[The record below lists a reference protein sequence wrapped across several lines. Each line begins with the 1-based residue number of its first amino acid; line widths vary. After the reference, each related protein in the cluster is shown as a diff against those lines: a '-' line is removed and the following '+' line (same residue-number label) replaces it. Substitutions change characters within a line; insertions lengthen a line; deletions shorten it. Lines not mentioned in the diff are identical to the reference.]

1 MPINYRID
9 KERRQVIASAHG
21 ELTDVEVFG
30 YQREVWSRAE
40 VQGFDE
46 IIDMT
51 AVRHIAL
58 PHPDRVRD
66 LAELSASM
74 DVTHASSRLAI
85 VAPDD
90 FAFGLG
96 RMFGIHRRNEDRS
109 TKQVA
114 VFRSM
119 GEALA
124 WLGAA
129 REATGPGA
137 D

>member
-1 MPINYRID
+1 MPIEYRID
-9 KERRQVIASAHG
+9 RDRRLVVASGYG
-21 ELTDVEVFG
+21 ELTDEDVFG
-30 YQREVWSRAE
+30 YQREVWSLPE

-46 IIDMT
+46 IVDMT

-58 PHPDRVRD
+58 PSPARVKD

-74 DVTHASSRLAI
+74 DAPQASSRFAI

-96 RMFGIHRRNEDRS
+96 RMFGIHRRGDERS

-119 GEALA
+119 AEALD
-124 WLGAA
+124 WLGIAPGID
-129 REATGPGA
+129 ETG
-137 D
+137 